1 MKSRNNQPIF
11 DAERKSPDGDKGK
24 RHRFLSWSVFNRD
37 LMQLEF
43 FKRLLEEA
51 ADKSVPLLERL
62 KFLAVFSS
70 NLDEFFMVRVSGLKE
85 MLEADE
91 LEPMPGELS
100 PADQLRVIRERV
112 LPMVEEHSR
121 LLRDEVIPG
130 LKDAGVVI
138 VPYES
143 LTKAVKKHLSDYFMK
158 NVFLMLTP
166 QAVDPAHPFPYM
178 SNLSLNI
185 GLTAERHADH
195 AHTGALISGEY
206 ATEETVRFVR
216 IKVPPLCPRLVP
228 VNEGEQRFVLMEELI
243 EANIHHLFV
252 SAQLSKGYM
261 FRVTRDADVEIR
273 EDKAADLLGL
283 IRESLRE
290 RRFGLPVRLE
300 VSSQMPQEMVDYLV
314 KSMGIQRDD
323 VYVVDSVLGAG
334 SLMELYDLDRP
345 DLRDKPI
352 QMTVPASLRRK
363 TSPFDALK
371 KQDVLLHHPYTSYTT
386 VVEFIQAAARDP
398 QVVAI
403 KICLYRTGKNSPI
416 PKALIEASERGK
428 QVTAVV
434 EIKARFDEEN
444 NIEWATRLAESG
456 VHVVYGLVNL
466 KTHSKL
472 ALVVRREAD
481 GLQTYTH
488 VATGNYNPTT
498 SRLYTDLGLL
508 TSDPEI
514 GEDATDLFNF
524 LTGFSLQKEY
534 KQLLVAPVNLRQRM
548 LSLIEREREHAEA
561 GREAYI
567 AAKVNRLTDL
577 DTVDALYRASQAGVK
592 IDLIVRGSCM
602 LRPGV
607 PGLSQTV
614 HVRSIVGRFLEH
626 SRIFHFANGGDDEVY
641 IGSADWM
648 SRNMDRR
655 VEVVTP
661 VRDEQLKSYLKDVVV
676 PAYLRDNIAA
686 RILTAEGTYQK
697 PQIGVNEEPFH
708 SQLFFEGR
716 NSAPSGGIVNPLK
729 RRRLWA
735 KHAQ

>member
-1 MKSRNNQPIF
+1 MSAQKNQRLYDP
-11 DAERKSPDGDKGK
+11 ERKTTVGKKSKG
-24 RHRFLSWSVFNRD
+24 RFLAWSVFNRD
-37 LMQLEF
+37 LMQIEF
-43 FKRLLEEA
+43 FRRLLEEA

-62 KFLAVFSS
+62 KFLSVFAS

-91 LEPMPGELS
+91 LEPFPGELS
-100 PADQLRVIRERV
+100 PEEQLKAIRERV
-112 LPMVEEHSR
+112 LPLVEEHSR
-121 LLRDEVIPG
+121 LLRDEVLPG
-130 LKDAGVVI
+130 LKEAGVVI
-138 VPYES
+138 AAYSS
-143 LTKAVKKHLSDYFMK
+143 LTKTEKKRMAEYFMK

-166 QAVDPAHPFPYM
+166 QSVDPAHPFPYM

-195 AHTGALISGEY
+195 EHTGALLSGEFS
-206 ATEETVRFVR
+206 TDDTVRFVR
-216 IKVPPLCPRLVP
+216 IKVPPLCPRLIAVK
-228 VNEGEQRFVLMEELI
+228 EGEQRFVLLEDLI

-252 SAQLSKGYM
+252 SAHLSKGYM

-273 EDKAADLLGL
+273 DDKAADLLGM

-300 VSSQMPQEMVDYLV
+300 VSSKMPRDMVEYLTQSL
-314 KSMGIQRDD
+314 KIEPED
-323 VYVVDSVLGAG
+323 VYQVDSVLSSGG
-334 SLMELYDLDRP
+334 LMQLYDLDLP
-345 DLRDKPI
+345 ELKDKPI
-352 QMTVPASLRRK
+352 QMVLPPPLRRRL
-363 TSPFDALK
+363 SPFEVIK

-398 QVVAI
+398 QVVAM

-416 PKALIEASERGK
+416 PQALIEASERGK

-466 KTHSKL
+466 KTHSKV
-472 ALVVRREAD
+472 ALVIRREAQ

-488 VATGNYNPTT
+488 VSTGNYNPTT
-498 SRLYTDLGLL
+498 SKVYTDLGLV
-508 TSDPEI
+508 TSDPDI

-534 KQLLVAPVNLRQRM
+534 KRLLIAPVNLRERM
-548 LSLIEREREHAEA
+548 LNLIEREREHAEA
-561 GREAYI
+561 GRPARI
-567 AAKVNRLTDL
+567 AAKINRLTDL
-577 DTVDALYRASQAGVK
+577 DTIDALYRASQAGVK
-592 IDLIVRGSCM
+592 IDLIVRGACM

-607 PGLSQTV
+607 SGLSQTV
-614 HVRSIVGRFLEH
+614 HVRSVVGRFLEH
-626 SRIFHFANGGDDEVY
+626 SRIFHFVNGGEDEVY

-648 SRNMDRR
+648 ARNFDRR

-661 VRDEQLKSYLKDVVV
+661 VLDPHLQSYLKDIVM
-676 PAYLRDNIAA
+676 PAYFRDNVTA
-686 RILTAEGTYQK
+686 RILTADGVYKK
-697 PQIGVNEEPFH
+697 PQIGPDEAPFN

-716 NSAPSGGIVNPLK
+716 NSAPPTASVTPIK
-729 RRRLWA
+729 RKRLWA
-735 KHAQ
+735 KAR